1 MEPRLETQ
9 TGSRR
14 EISALRELNCRSTSA
29 PNGIGASSQ
38 GRVMASWKFGHFVCA
53 ARSSASSGTAGMLV
67 AFCTVSP
74 CAAAD
79 RPTPDAPL
87 NHVSRSVAHPVPQL
101 EPPERLVLRVA
112 ASQSRIPPWLRPS
125 VAALEIDN
133 ARLKVL
139 GRSGGGV
146 LEELPL
152 GPFESVAVH
161 LQPMDPFEGDARI
174 EVVEARAKALRPSAQ
189 VAVPTDEG
197 AQVDGVYLSGSVLD
211 ETGVAIEGSHVFL
224 AQTNA
229 GTFGYIERSEGV
241 TIISSGPFGSGL
253 PTVSYNLAELPEG
266 AMSPPSWTCSTVGLE
281 ETYEAFAAS
290 SDGGLA
296 GSPECRQIRVAY
308 DTDSEFLQRFSGSQD
323 AAAGYVATLASALTS
338 IFSRDINAR
347 LSVSYVRF
355 WSGNDPW
362 TATTTTSQLTQFKSV
377 WDATMIPVPRDL
389 AHLLSAR
396 SLGGG
401 VAYLPGL
408 CTAGQQAGS
417 GAGAYGVSANLDG
430 YFPTPLVDND
440 AQNWDIFVVAHELGH
455 NFGAPHTHDY
465 SPPVD
470 GCGLSPQD
478 CAAAVADEGTIMSYC
493 HLCAGGMTNIRLR
506 FHPANIATMLARLDA
521 IACDYRGMARPPV
534 VIDDQTATF
543 TAVPVL
549 VDVLANDV
557 EFNCETVSIQSFTP
571 TTFAGGTVTRISAA
585 EPFGRDRLEYTISD
599 PAFAGTDSFTYVLVD
614 GSGQTALGTVDV
626 DVQPLRTP
634 ENPIGASPG
643 LGVRYYALASP
654 LALPDFALLQP
665 YSTAAVANLNF
676 ASSSG
681 AFADSGR
688 ADNVGALFEGWI
700 DVPADGAWTFTLE
713 SDEGSR
719 LLIGGEV
726 VVSHDGLHGMSSR
739 SGTIGLA
746 AGRHA
751 LRVEYFERTGEAG
764 LILRWQGP
772 SVALDIVPPSALSQ
786 GGSDEPA
793 DFDNDGIVGASDLS
807 LLLSAWGTMNT
818 TYDLTGDGFVNAQD
832 LAALLFGWAY

>member
-1 MEPRLETQ
+1 
-9 TGSRR
+9 
-14 EISALRELNCRSTSA
+14 
-29 PNGIGASSQ
+29 
-38 GRVMASWKFGHFVCA
+38 
-53 ARSSASSGTAGMLV
+53 
-67 AFCTVSP
+67 
-74 CAAAD
+74 
-79 RPTPDAPL
+79 
-87 NHVSRSVAHPVPQL
+87 
-101 EPPERLVLRVA
+101 
-112 ASQSRIPPWLRPS
+112 
-125 VAALEIDN
+125 
-133 ARLKVL
+133 
-139 GRSGGGV
+139 
-146 LEELPL
+146 
-152 GPFESVAVH
+152 
-161 LQPMDPFEGDARI
+161 
-174 EVVEARAKALRPSAQ
+174 
-189 VAVPTDEG
+189 
-197 AQVDGVYLSGSVLD
+197 
-211 ETGVAIEGSHVFL
+211 
-224 AQTNA
+224 
-229 GTFGYIERSEGV
+229 
-241 TIISSGPFGSGL
+241 
-253 PTVSYNLAELPEG
+253 
-266 AMSPPSWTCSTVGLE
+266 
-281 ETYEAFAAS
+281 
-290 SDGGLA
+290 
-296 GSPECRQIRVAY
+296 
-308 DTDSEFLQRFSGSQD
+308 
-323 AAAGYVATLASALTS
+323 
-338 IFSRDINAR
+338 
-347 LSVSYVRF
+347 
-355 WSGNDPW
+355 
-362 TATTTTSQLTQFKSV
+362 
-377 WDATMIPVPRDL
+377 
-389 AHLLSAR
+389 
-396 SLGGG
+396 
-401 VAYLPGL
+401 
-408 CTAGQQAGS
+408 
-417 GAGAYGVSANLDG
+417 
-430 YFPTPLVDND
+430 
-440 AQNWDIFVVAHELGH
+440 
-455 NFGAPHTHDY
+455 
-465 SPPVD
+465 
-470 GCGLSPQD
+470 
-478 CAAAVADEGTIMSYC
+478 
-493 HLCAGGMTNIRLR
+493 
-506 FHPANIATMLARLDA
+506 
-521 IACDYRGMARPPV
+521 